1 MPTVLDTEIL
11 PEVLDVIETYGK
23 TVTVSQVGVGT
34 YDPTTGVGTP
44 DSTTPYSAKASP
56 PDRFDNALIDNDNI
70 QVGDTY
76 IIFAGQ
82 GLAFTPRVGMKV
94 TIDSVIWRCIAVTPF
109 YSGEQIAAW
118 EVHLRK

>member
-11 PEVLDVIETYGK
+11 PEVLDVINTYGK
-23 TVTVSQVGVGT
+23 TVTVTQVAVPS
-34 YDPTTGVGTP
+34 YNADTGVGTP
-44 DSTTPYSAKASP
+44 DSTPYSAKASP
-56 PDRFDNALIDNDNI
+56 PDRYDNALIDNDNI

-82 GLAFTPRVGMKV
+82 GLTFVPRAGMAV
-94 TIDSVIWRCIAVTPF
+94 TIDSVIWRCITVTPF